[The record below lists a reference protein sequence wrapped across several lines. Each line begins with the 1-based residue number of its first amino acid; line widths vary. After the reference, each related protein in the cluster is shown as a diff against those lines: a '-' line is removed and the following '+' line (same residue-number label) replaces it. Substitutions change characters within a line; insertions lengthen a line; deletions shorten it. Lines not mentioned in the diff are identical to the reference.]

1 MTLALDSHELIESA
15 ARPTSSDLFSISDLT
30 AEFGVTTRTIR
41 FYEDEGLLTPER
53 RGQTRV
59 FSRRDRAR
67 LAWILRGKSVGFSLA
82 EIREMLDLYDLPD
95 GGATQRAVAVAR
107 CQDRIAA
114 LEAQRANI
122 DATIDELQRFVAQ
135 VEALPPAPAKRKG

>member
-1 MTLALDSHELIESA
+1 MACGALDLQVRYRIP
-15 ARPTSSDLFSISDLT
+15 RLT
-30 AEFGVTTRTIR
+30 KDSKT
-41 FYEDEGLLTPER
+41 LTPER
-53 RGQTRV
+53 RGQARI

-82 EIREMLDLYDLPD
+82 EIREMLDRYDLPD

-114 LEAQRANI
+114 LAAQRANI